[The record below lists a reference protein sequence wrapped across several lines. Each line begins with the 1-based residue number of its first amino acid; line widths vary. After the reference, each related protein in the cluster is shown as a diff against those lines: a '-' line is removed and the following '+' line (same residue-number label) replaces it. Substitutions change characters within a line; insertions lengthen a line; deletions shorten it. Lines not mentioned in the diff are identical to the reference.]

1 MRLIFIVVL
10 FLILIA
16 YFASRESFLPCIDCS
31 DNYVPKNG
39 VLVIN
44 PYVWPYSGTKCV
56 DDLYILN
63 KDHGQDIGFS
73 KPQMRH
79 LNTPDHVEL
88 V

>member
-1 MRLIFIVVL
+1 MLLLLIVAIL
-10 FLILIA
+10 LII
-16 YFASRESFLPCIDCS
+16 YFARKESFLPCIDCS
-31 DNYVPKNG
+31 DNYVPKKG

-44 PYVWPYSGTKCV
+44 PFVWPYSGTKCV

-63 KDHGQDIGFS
+63 SDYDQDIGFS
-73 KPQMRH
+73 RPQMRH